1 MPLYPALIDLL
12 IQLPTGLSYLKF
24 RYLNGQ
30 LETREGPLVTLFS
43 IKRDGNNN
51 SEITEIY
58 ICIYIWYVCV
68 ILNILCNFDYKI
80 Q

>member
-58 ICIYIWYVCV
+58 MYIYMVCV
-68 ILNILCNFDYKI
+68 CNFEYTM
-80 Q
+80 